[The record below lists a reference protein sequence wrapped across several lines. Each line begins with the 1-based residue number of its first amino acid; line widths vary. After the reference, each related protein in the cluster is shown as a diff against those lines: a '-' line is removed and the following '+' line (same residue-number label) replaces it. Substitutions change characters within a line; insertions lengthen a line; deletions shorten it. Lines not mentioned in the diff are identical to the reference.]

1 LHSLAFSWDNTH
13 GDWFIYVDGELVDSG
28 SGLNAGDTLQGSGT
42 LVLGQNN
49 GPAGITAPSNNFEG
63 TYYDVRVWNTARS
76 EIEIALNHQRKFD
89 PTALPSD
96 LVANWQ
102 MDGFSGTGNNQIT
115 NVVNTGAD
123 LTIKHATGDGFVAGI
138 PTDFLNI
145 DENTAN
151 GSSVGFVVPTDPDE
165 PQNLVNDGLFT
176 SRDTT
181 GHVEEGDTI
190 GGPDG
195 HWLVTNGNIDVIQ
208 NAPSPL
214 GGNGLDLIGNQ
225 PGAVSQTIATV
236 PGGSYQ
242 VVFAV
247 SGNFQQGLN
256 AVELNASAANS
267 SFDYQVD
274 RPDNWTLT
282 DFQWGHRTFT
292 FTADSNTTDLQFK
305 SLNPSAGF
313 FGPVISDVQVI
324 QIPAAVTHAL
334 NNDPS
339 LRYDAATGKFYQP
352 VATAVD
358 YDTAAENASL
368 ALINGVPGSLVIVES
383 PSENALIH
391 SYSQEIGGN
400 VWLGGSDDDQEGT
413 WVWHDGTTF
422 FTGGNNVTG
431 VFENFNDP
439 AEPSG
444 NGDNLILRSNVVDW
458 DDTTTPSFYIIQWDA
473 SEVISGYSFA
483 LSDDAGGRFS
493 IDQTSGEITV
503 ADGTQLDHENISS
516 HNITVEITD
525 AAGNTYSEIMP
536 IAVNDLV
543 ELTQD
548 VPGDQIIN
556 EDTVL
561 TFSTQTN
568 NPITVSDLQTTP
580 DRQLQVTVSVE
591 DGVLQLAQGTNT
603 SATHTLQGTEQEIN
617 TALDGLTFIP
627 DADFNG
633 DVTLNVSTSLAL
645 NLAGHYT
652 FENSSASDQS
662 AGTRHDGIFN
672 GNATTIVDPERGE
685 VLSLDGRGDNVE
697 IQGLFGDPADVTLA
711 AWINQSN
718 QSGNQDI
725 IALGD
730 NIFLRIRQGEVTA
743 IYYDA
748 GGIRDIATGVFLSQE
763 WTHLALTFDDSNKD
777 LRIYMN
783 GEEILREIASDPV
796 IYTRGTESTI
806 GSNGKGTGAFNFSG
820 LVDDARI
827 YTSAL
832 SADEIF
838 LLANDQAEVSDD
850 ILITVLPLAD
860 APVIDLDANN
870 STASG
875 IDYRGSFVQA
885 LGPVN
890 IADTDTLIFDVD
902 DNAVLS
908 TVTIAITNQL
918 DGPVELLSATVPSA
932 AWAKNYDPAS
942 GELVLNA
949 PPGATMDEWAEVIE
963 SVQYNNT
970 LINPD
975 MTTRVLEIRADDGTL
990 LNNPF
995 AISEIE
1001 FVPNQSPVLG
1011 PSSTNGVASVSD
1023 YQTALRSITIQNSSE
1038 NPDTAQRVI
1047 SWTVNDGVS
1056 DSNTISRDV
1065 DVIRI
1070 NDAPT
1075 LTSIEAQPAQF
1086 IEDGGPVGITGNL
1099 VIDDVD
1105 DTLIANA
1112 FVSIS
1117 QNFTAGEDVLNFT
1130 DQNGISGSYDATTGV
1145 LTLTGDATLAQYQTA
1160 LRTVTYENTSDNPST
1175 LTRNTFFLI
1184 SDGNANSNAVNREIE
1199 ITSPTKTVSAERT
1212 TALPEYYRLAAALRW
1227 LSTRP
1232 RFRPLPIIIAA
1243 MHPLP

>member
-1 LHSLAFSWDNTH
+1 
-13 GDWFIYVDGELVDSG
+13 
-28 SGLNAGDTLQGSGT
+28 
-42 LVLGQNN
+42 
-49 GPAGITAPSNNFEG
+49 
-63 TYYDVRVWNTARS
+63 
-76 EIEIALNHQRKFD
+76 
-89 PTALPSD
+89 
-96 LVANWQ
+96 
-102 MDGFSGTGNNQIT
+102 
-115 NVVNTGAD
+115 
-123 LTIKHATGDGFVAGI
+123 
-138 PTDFLNI
+138 
-145 DENTAN
+145 
-151 GSSVGFVVPTDPDE
+151 
-165 PQNLVNDGLFT
+165 
-176 SRDTT
+176 
-181 GHVEEGDTI
+181 
-190 GGPDG
+190 
-195 HWLVTNGNIDVIQ
+195 
-208 NAPSPL
+208 
-214 GGNGLDLIGNQ
+214 
-225 PGAVSQTIATV
+225 
-236 PGGSYQ
+236 
-242 VVFAV
+242 
-247 SGNFQQGLN
+247 
-256 AVELNASAANS
+256 
-267 SFDYQVD
+267 
-274 RPDNWTLT
+274 
-282 DFQWGHRTFT
+282 
-292 FTADSNTTDLQFK
+292 
-305 SLNPSAGF
+305 
-313 FGPVISDVQVI
+313 
-324 QIPAAVTHAL
+324 
-334 NNDPS
+334 
-339 LRYDAATGKFYQP
+339 
-352 VATAVD
+352 
-358 YDTAAENASL
+358 
-368 ALINGVPGSLVIVES
+368 
-383 PSENALIH
+383 
-391 SYSQEIGGN
+391 
-400 VWLGGSDDDQEGT
+400 
-413 WVWHDGTTF
+413 VWHDGTTF

-493 IDQTSGEITV
+493 
-503 ADGTQLDHENISS
+503 
-516 HNITVEITD
+516 TD

-838 LLANDQAEVSDD
+838 LLANE
-850 ILITVLPLAD
+850 LP
-860 APVIDLDANN
+860 V
-870 STASG
+870 
-875 IDYRGSFVQA
+875 A
-885 LGPVN
+885 L
-890 IADTDTLIFDVD
+890 
-902 DNAVLS
+902 
-908 TVTIAITNQL
+908 
-918 DGPVELLSATVPSA
+918 
-932 AWAKNYDPAS
+932 
-942 GELVLNA
+942 
-949 PPGATMDEWAEVIE
+949 
-963 SVQYNNT
+963 
-970 LINPD
+970 
-975 MTTRVLEIRADDGTL
+975 
-990 LNNPF
+990 
-995 AISEIE
+995 
-1001 FVPNQSPVLG
+1001 
-1011 PSSTNGVASVSD
+1011 
-1023 YQTALRSITIQNSSE
+1023 
-1038 NPDTAQRVI
+1038 
-1047 SWTVNDGVS
+1047 
-1056 DSNTISRDV
+1056 
-1065 DVIRI
+1065 
-1070 NDAPT
+1070 
-1075 LTSIEAQPAQF
+1075 
-1086 IEDGGPVGITGNL
+1086 
-1099 VIDDVD
+1099 
-1105 DTLIANA
+1105 
-1112 FVSIS
+1112 
-1117 QNFTAGEDVLNFT
+1117 
-1130 DQNGISGSYDATTGV
+1130 
-1145 LTLTGDATLAQYQTA
+1145 
-1160 LRTVTYENTSDNPST
+1160 
-1175 LTRNTFFLI
+1175 
-1184 SDGNANSNAVNREIE
+1184 
-1199 ITSPTKTVSAERT
+1199 T
-1212 TALPEYYRLAAALRW
+1212 TAEALYRHSDPSILQIQTL
-1227 LSTRP
+1227 
-1232 RFRPLPIIIAA
+1232 
-1243 MHPLP
+1243 